1 MHLILPLLPKKKDAF
16 NIDYVFFQ
24 MSLIKVLIKVSI
36 FALFILTVCSAS
48 GHDIDRGDIK
58 NVIVG
63 QMANHRGQSNSA
75 FRDTLLGHL
84 SFNYPHHWFTV
95 VAYPEAHGFSQHALY
110 ALRAVFIFRQYGR
123 NVVVAWTSKSKSA
136 QNAHTQY
143 QFYMA
148 TLNEITNKVIF
159 LVHA

>member
-24 MSLIKVLIKVSI
+24 MSLIK

-48 GHDIDRGDIK
+48 GNDIDRGAIK

-63 QMANHRGQSNSA
+63 QMAIHRGQSNSA
-75 FRDTLLGHL
+75 FRHTLLRHL